1 MLLLCPW
8 FRFMKRRNQ
17 FILTRC
23 QFHNQSYVHMYSHTK
38 LGLFSL
44 DLYSHIIKN
53 VLVKSSVLLQSH
65 SCHLCHIHG
74 HLKRRLLVLW
84 KLAGSLNVCFL
95 LLQLHLQPSN
105 AKLIYVKKL
114 HLGFEG
120 NVGFLLDK
128 FLNTRK
134 NTVFSTFQS

>member
-1 MLLLCPW
+1 
-8 FRFMKRRNQ
+8 
-17 FILTRC
+17 
-23 QFHNQSYVHMYSHTK
+23 MYSHTK

-105 AKLIYVKKL
+105 AKFIYVKKL